1 LLRLIE
7 EGHLGG
13 IALDTYDNESIIA
26 ESLRTGTTNNT
37 IEEILNLQKKDNI
50 LLTPHNAFNTYESTD
65 RKSSQSIEQIKYFLE
80 NNKFL
85 WEVKN
90 T

>member
-1 LLRLIE
+1 MLRLIE